1 MPFGDNMCSSCS
13 LFNHSLANSH
23 SNASSHFL
31 NHQQNQPLANLC
43 GSKPNMK
50 QSYSMYNF
58 DAASFPEFNYIK
70 QHMLQNDV
78 SILAKSQSSLV
89 ESFLKNFEQG
99 LTTLNQNIEKSKSM
113 SQFDSFKITQSTNTT
128 DRQKEEVIRTGYLT
142 GKLVNSS
149 SNKKEASE
157 NTLSSG
163 KGSSSRLLS
172 IDSLFSRRHAKSGV
186 SKQTKATPV
195 NISSK
200 KVNRSEGSSLISW
213 DLSSWYRD
221 NQSTSYGDSSFNER
235 SFVEPTSN
243 KTSGNSFLKI
253 YRNSQQSHS
262 TGALVTATSCKKSLS
277 NGSSSANSKQNSPS
291 PTTSR
296 MATSANGTEK
306 KSHLF
311 DFYSYYNN
319 KYQENERK
327 KSGRSI
333 SINNPNSVAHH
344 FHRHRENGRPNPD
357 GSKNYYITEASQF
370 NMKKFAS
377 SL

>member
-1 MPFGDNMCSSCS
+1 
-13 LFNHSLANSH
+13 
-23 SNASSHFL
+23 
-31 NHQQNQPLANLC
+31 
-43 GSKPNMK
+43 
-50 QSYSMYNF
+50 MYNF

-70 QHMLQNDV
+70 RHMLQNDV

-99 LTTLNQNIEKSKSM
+99 LTKLNENIEKSKSM
-113 SQFDSFKITQSTNTT
+113 SQFDSFPITQATNMT
-128 DRQKEEVIRTGYLT
+128 DTKEDTSRTGYST
-142 GKLVNSS
+142 GKLANSG

-157 NTLSSG
+157 NTMSSG
-163 KGSSSRLLS
+163 KASSSRLLS
-172 IDSLFSRRHAKSGV
+172 IDSLFSRRLAKSGV
-186 SKQTKATPV
+186 SKQAKATPV

-200 KVNRSEGSSLISW
+200 KVNRSEGNSLISW
-213 DLSSWYRD
+213 DLSSRHRD
-221 NQSTSYGDSSFNER
+221 NQLSTSYGDSSFNER
-235 SFVEPTSN
+235 SFVEPTSR
-243 KTSGNSFLKI
+243 KTSNSFFNI

-262 TGALVTATSCKKSLS
+262 TGILVTETSAKSLLSKKSLS
-277 NGSSSANSKQNSPS
+277 NGNSHANSKQNSPS

-327 KSGRSI
+327 KKSDRSL
-333 SINNPNSVAHH
+333 SINNPNSVSHH
-344 FHRHRENGRPNPD
+344 FHRHRENGRANLD
-357 GSKNYYITEASQF
+357 DSKNYYITEASQF